1 MVLNPIVMLIIKLH
15 IRESSSSSQS
25 INAWMVEPNSVLRA
39 RGTTDEKQQ
48 KLLDRDVQSLP

>member
-25 INAWMVEPNSVLRA
+25 INASMVEPKSALRA

-48 KLLDRDVQSLP
+48 KLLDRDVQS